1 MEVAYGS
8 PKSLGPERVTNV
20 CEQVGVS
27 SVNNEKNF
35 EHVRSYSVDC
45 RFGGSEFEYG

>member
-8 PKSLGPERVTNV
+8 PKSPPFSSVGPERVTNV
-20 CEQVGVS
+20 CEQVGLS

-35 EHVRSYSVDC
+35 EHFRS
-45 RFGGSEFEYG
+45 